1 MRGGKPSMYFY
12 SKFRTGGETNWMGN
26 DDLTCDSEK
35 DLTLSVKNIK
45 SALDEYAPLA
55 ENQLYFMTNY
65 EFITETLNKTTFS
78 NGVEIIG
85 NYSAAPAVYDGK
97 TIEPF
102 KYIVVKK

>member
-1 MRGGKPSMYFY
+1 
-12 SKFRTGGETNWMGN
+12 
-26 DDLTCDSEK
+26 
-35 DLTLSVKNIK
+35 
-45 SALDEYAPLA
+45 
-55 ENQLYFMTNY
+55 MTNY